1 VPVGLRGFFA
11 GRPLYMNALLV
22 FCAYMSLIYLPFD
35 LFWKPVARD
44 QEVWL
49 GWTLTG
55 WAAKA
60 TGPVHWAIYA
70 AGAWGFLK
78 MRRWMHPWASVY
90 VAQVALAMLI
100 WSLLDERSPGW
111 WAGLI
116 SCAPFVALSA
126 VLWRHRALFTTVRES
141 PGG

>member
-1 VPVGLRGFFA
+1 MPVGLRDIFA

-35 LFWKPVARD
+35 LFWKPVAQD

-60 TGPVHWAIYA
+60 TEPVHWAIYG
-70 AGAWGFLK
+70 AGTWGFLK

-90 VAQVALAMLI
+90 VAQVALAMLV
-100 WSLLDERSPGW
+100 WSLIDERSPGW
-111 WAGLI
+111 WTGLI

-141 PGG
+141 PRG